1 MEILDKGSKTVAV
14 LRTRFNTVYR
24 QEGREK
30 WRGGKGKMRI
40 KKKKKERS
48 PPLENEI
55 RVVRDERSICNVIL
69 RLLPANGRR
78 HMRRLLNEPHVFPEN
93 RIVQTDS
100 L

>member
-40 KKKKKERS
+40 KKEKKGEKS
-48 PPLENEI
+48 PVGKRNPRGTGRAIDLQ
-55 RVVRDERSICNVIL
+55 RHPSIVASQWTPTYA
-69 RLLPANGRR
+69 PA
-78 HMRRLLNEPHVFPEN
+78 P
-93 RIVQTDS
+93 
-100 L
+100 